1 MQSKDRKGKWQPFDA
16 LEGYGSA
23 IRNVE
28 YEKNK
33 IEKPIL
39 FPDELER
46 LNEKLANAYEEQK
59 EVLVKY
65 YQNGYLED
73 IIGIVSKIDLIYK
86 EILIKSNNGSKKLKF
101 NVIINIEELN
111 K

>member
-23 IRNVE
+23 IRSVE

-39 FPDELER
+39 FPDELEI
-46 LNEKLANAYEEQK
+46 LNEKLAAAYEAQK
-59 EVLVKY
+59 EVLIKY
-65 YQNGYLED
+65 YKNGYLED
-73 IIGIVSKIDLIYK
+73 IIGAVSKIDLVYK
-86 EILIKSNNGSKKLKF
+86 EILIKSNDSSKKLKF
-101 NVIINIEELN
+101 NVIINIEDIN